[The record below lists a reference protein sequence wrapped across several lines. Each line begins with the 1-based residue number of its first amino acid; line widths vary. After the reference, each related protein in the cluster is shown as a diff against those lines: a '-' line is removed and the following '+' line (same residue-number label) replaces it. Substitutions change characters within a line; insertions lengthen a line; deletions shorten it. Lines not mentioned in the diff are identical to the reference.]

1 MRNPSRATRRSRSRT
16 VIVAATSLLVL
27 GAAPSCL
34 TAQTYWRIPGALG
47 GALVGAGAGWVV
59 DVARAL
65 DEGVIG
71 PDLIMTPIGIGVG
84 GVVGF
89 VGGLRA
95 DRRLA
100 RGDSLGRGARVALRV
115 ATFLA
120 PVAAGSAIA
129 FSIINPSDEGRC
141 VPSPDPNV
149 VCTFAPPP
157 SKIASDGTVALVAI
171 GGGAIIGFVAQHK
184 FARALWPKARVGLT
198 PGGRGVMVSIPT
210 GRRGGSRLTARR

>member
-1 MRNPSRATRRSRSRT
+1 MRKPSRTTPRSRSRT
-16 VIVAATSLLVL
+16 VIVAATRLLAL

-71 PDLIMTPIGIGVG
+71 PDLIMTPVGIGVG
-84 GVVGF
+84 GVLGF
-89 VGGLRA
+89 IGGLRA

-100 RGDSLGRGARVALRV
+100 RGDSLGRGARVTLRV

-129 FSIINPSDEGRC
+129 FSIINPRDEGSC
-141 VPSPDPNV
+141 VPSPDPNGG
-149 VCTFAPPP
+149 CTFAPPP

-171 GGGAIIGFVAQHK
+171 GGGAFIGFVAQHK
-184 FARALWPKARVGLT
+184 FARALWPKARLGLA
-198 PGGRGVMVSIPT
+198 PGGRGVMVSIAA
-210 GRRGGSRLTARR
+210 GW